1 MIDYETIYNQAW
13 TDAVWEFDGRP
24 RVSEDVGHTVALA
37 AVVSAAKAEAATGTI
52 TIPTPHVTYGPKD
65 VPENVADA
73 DYLRS
78 AVGNIDYLSHGER
91 IWGSGVTAT
100 VRKLLLDA
108 AQALDPKA
116 ATTALVAKLVRAE

>member
-1 MIDYETIYNQAW
+1 MIDYETIYD
-13 TDAVWEFDGRP
+13 DAIQKAYDGGEWGDLP
-24 RVSEDVGHTVALA
+24 EVAKSAGLA
-37 AVVSAAKAEAATGTI
+37 AVVAAAKAEAATGTI
-52 TIPTPHVTYGPKD
+52 TIPAPHVTFGPKGI
-65 VPENVADA
+65 PANVADA
-73 DYLRS
+73 EYLRS

-116 ATTALVAKLVRAE
+116 TQ